1 MLNFFFSYFNY
12 TIMCRFVPWVVI
24 SEIFPT
30 NVKGNVRIK
39 KLSIMGHDGEFG
51 IWEYKFTLYI

>member
-1 MLNFFFSYFNY
+1 
-12 TIMCRFVPWVVI
+12 MCRFVPWVVI

-30 NVKGNVRIK
+30 NVKGNVHIK

-51 IWEYKFTLYI
+51 IWEYKFTPYI